1 MVIKNLLKINNI
13 RHLMIQAAQQH
24 GLCNP
29 ETLRYSEKSE

>member
-1 MVIKNLLKINNI
+1 
-13 RHLMIQAAQQH
+13 MIQAAQQH